1 MPKILTQLV
10 TSNISTI
17 AASTGASGGG
27 SVTLTEVLLATD
39 QSTTNGYD
47 NLSYG
52 TVVGDASVGTFTQ
65 GVSTTQGVDWTGLN
79 STCTYEFLKA
89 GIYSIEF
96 NTYAG
101 GYHNFAAM
109 TLHPNGQAAPSERL
123 NYFGVYAQF
132 SRKPQY
138 VLRNFAVGDVIKFF
152 SGQNSSN
159 QTGFT
164 RIRISKLT

>member
-89 GIYSIEF
+89 VIYSIVF
-96 NTYAG
+96 NTY
-101 GYHNFAAM
+101 
-109 TLHPNGQAAPSERL
+109 
-123 NYFGVYAQF
+123 
-132 SRKPQY
+132 
-138 VLRNFAVGDVIKFF
+138 D
-152 SGQNSSN
+152 
-159 QTGFT
+159 
-164 RIRISKLT
+164 

>member
-1 MPKILTQLV
+1 MSR
-10 TSNISTI
+10 TSNNY
-17 AASTGASGGG
+17 GAPQGGGG

-52 TVVGDASVGTFTQ
+52 TVVSDASVGTFTQ
-65 GVSTTQGVDWTGLN
+65 GVSTTSGVDWTGVS
-79 STCTYEFLKA
+79 STCTYEFLEA

-96 NTYAG
+96 NTYAA

-109 TLHPNGQAAPSERL
+109 TLHPNGQAAPSERI

-152 SGQNSSN
+152 NGSNSSDEP
-159 QTGFT
+159 GFS
-164 RIRISKLT
+164 RIKISKLT